1 MSHDG
6 RRLPEGG
13 VVVGKGKPRM
23 KHSFTFQA
31 IETRYHGYHFRSR
44 LEARWAVFFDTLGI
58 EYEYEREGYSL
69 EGIPYLPDFWLP
81 EQEWWVEIKGVAP
94 TPEELDKARLLALYT
109 GKPVYT
115 CSGNICFPDDPH
127 QGTLSRYSPP
137 QLVRRSC
144 GTQDASWEPISTPP
158 EVPLILQKISEA
170 GLTLFVEGGGGEE
183 KRLVLA
189 HTDLAR
195 WGIDQPE
202 AFFHWVQN
210 QQHVMQPM
218 FPLLRKHSQVLIE
231 ALTAHKGWEN
241 ILIGQYHRDCFEW
254 CECSS
259 CGELTIHARRKIPP
273 HVYCSDTPTGLMLA
287 DTPRLLSAY
296 RAAREARF

>member
-1 MSHDG
+1 MPRLFGKLAVCQQETFVLSVMSHNG

-23 KHSFTFQA
+23 KHSLTFQA

-94 TPEELDKARLLALYT
+94 TSEELDKARLLALYT
-109 GKPVYT
+109 GKPVYI

-144 GTQDASWEPISTPP
+144 GTQDASWELISTPP

-170 GLTLFVEGGGGEE
+170 GLTLFVEGAGGEE
-183 KRLVLA
+183 
-189 HTDLAR
+189 
-195 WGIDQPE
+195 
-202 AFFHWVQN
+202 
-210 QQHVMQPM
+210 
-218 FPLLRKHSQVLIE
+218 
-231 ALTAHKGWEN
+231 
-241 ILIGQYHRDCFEW
+241 
-254 CECSS
+254 
-259 CGELTIHARRKIPP
+259 
-273 HVYCSDTPTGLMLA
+273 
-287 DTPRLLSAY
+287 
-296 RAAREARF
+296 